1 MTALDSDGNG
11 ELSKAE
17 IAKASQS
24 LMTLDKN
31 KDGVINA
38 EEMRPEFGRGG
49 PGGRGGPD
57 MSGEVVERIFGFD
70 ANKDGKLTADELPER
85 MKSLLERA
93 DANKDG
99 VLDRQ
104 EVTTHARRQTEGG
117 RPRQEPREPEK
128 GERGEGRGRNEI

>member
-1 MTALDSDGNG
+1 MTALDTDGDG

-31 KDGVINA
+31 KDGVINP

-70 ANKDGKLTADELPER
+70 ANQDGKLTADELPER

-117 RPRQEPREPEK
+117 RPRQ
-128 GERGEGRGRNEI
+128 